1 MAKILVT
8 GANGTIGNAT
18 VRALREGGK
27 EVRAGVRNIEKGA
40 QLRELGAE
48 VVPFDFGDPEGM
60 RRALEGVEGMLL
72 VTPFVEDSVP
82 LVKAAL
88 AAAKDAGVTF
98 ILRLSGLGADPDSPA
113 PLARQHGIGERLIH
127 ESGIASSTIRSNFFM
142 DNFINF
148 AGATIKSQQAIYGA
162 AGAGKVA
169 FVSSRDL
176 GRVAAAI
183 LSSPA
188 KHAGKRYE
196 LTGPAAI
203 DYHEAARTISGA
215 LGKEVRYVDLTAEQ
229 LEASMRQQ
237 GVPDFAVQGLM
248 FLEHVKAQG
257 WAATVTPAVEDI
269 TGGAAEPF
277 EAFVRREAKRL
288 AS

>member
-1 MAKILVT
+1 
-8 GANGTIGNAT
+8 
-18 VRALREGGK
+18 
-27 EVRAGVRNIEKGA
+27 
-40 QLRELGAE
+40 
-48 VVPFDFGDPEGM
+48 
-60 RRALEGVEGMLL
+60 
-72 VTPFVEDSVP
+72 
-82 LVKAAL
+82 
-88 AAAKDAGVTF
+88 
-98 ILRLSGLGADPDSPA
+98 
-113 PLARQHGIGERLIH
+113 
-127 ESGIASSTIRSNFFM
+127 M

-148 AGATIKSQQAIYGA
+148 AGATIKSQQAAYGA

-169 FVSSRDL
+169 FVSSRDV
-176 GRVAAAI
+176 GQVAAEI

-203 DYHEAARTISGA
+203 DHHEAARTIGSA

-257 WAATVTPAVEDI
+257 WAATVTPAVQDI
-269 TGGAAEPF
+269 TGRAVEAF
-277 EAFVRREAKRL
+277 EAFVLREAKRL
-288 AS
+288 AP